1 MVMQTMQIRLTKG
14 LIEEI
19 KVLVDRGI
27 YPSTSEAVRDA
38 VRRLILGK
46 EEKIVIPKEAEK
58 ITVKIEKEIKKQFQ
72 KPLGTVDFFP
82 EDIAVRQYIFNKL
95 RETAVSY
102 GYKEIEAPAF
112 ETIDLLK
119 AKQGGEILEQIFVLE
134 KKGEEEFGLRFDLTI
149 SATRM
154 FIEKQKSI
162 VKPVKWFYL
171 TRMWRYERPQQGR
184 LREFYQFGTEC
195 FGSGKPDADAEQI
208 SLIID
213 SLLDLGLKKDDF
225 FVKLNNRKLLQG
237 LLLGV
242 VNDEDLFSVIRVID
256 KKNKITEE
264 EFVSELQKLKLNNNQ
279 IESIKNIINID
290 MSEIKKISE
299 HAQKPLVFDK
309 TNSIESIRKEINDKN
324 IKINEMALEGLN
336 ELELIMDLLKNKK
349 DFLKIDLSTARGLA
363 YYTGIVFEC
372 YDQAEMFRAIAGGG
386 RYDKMVELLKGEP
399 CPATGFAIG
408 YATLSLL
415 LKEKGLLPEIDLS
428 PDYFIAVV
436 NNEVKDKAIEIAEK
450 LRKKYKVEID
460 LMQRNMGNQF
470 KYANSIKAKKV
481 VIVGPDE
488 LSNNKI
494 KIKDMKSGKEELVDL
509 YKFMKQ

>member
-58 ITVKIEKEIKKQFQ
+58 ITIKIEKEIKKQFQ

-82 EDIAVRQYIFNKL
+82 EEMAERSYIFNRL
-95 RETAVSY
+95 RETALSY

-112 ETIDLLK
+112 ETLALLT
-119 AKQGGEILEQIFVLE
+119 AKQGGEILDQIFVLE
-134 KKGEEEFGLRFDLTI
+134 KKGDEEFGLRFDLTV

-154 FIEKQKSI
+154 FIEKQKTI
-162 VKPVKWFYL
+162 PKPVKWFYL

-195 FGSGKPDADAEQI
+195 FGSNKPEADAEQI
-208 SLIID
+208 SLIVD
-213 SLLDLGLKKDDF
+213 SLLNLGLKKDDF
-225 FVKLNNRKLLQG
+225 FVKINNRKLLQG

-242 VNDEDLFSVIRVID
+242 ISDEDLFSVIRVID
-256 KKNKITEE
+256 KKSKIREE
-264 EFVSELQKLKLNNNQ
+264 EFVFELKKLKLNNNQ
-279 IESIKNIINID
+279 IESIKNIIDI
-290 MSEIKKISE
+290 
-299 HAQKPLVFDK
+299 QK
-309 TNSIESIRKEINDKN
+309 TNSIESIRKEINDKE
-324 IKINEMALEGLN
+324 IKMNSMALEGLN
-336 ELELIMDLLKNKK
+336 ELELIMDLLRNKK

-372 YDQAEMFRAIAGGG
+372 YDQFERFRAIAGGG

-408 YATLSLL
+408 YATLSLF
-415 LKEKGLLPEIDLS
+415 LKEKGLLPKIDLS

-436 NNEVKDKAIEIAEK
+436 NNEVKEKALEIAEK

-460 LMQRNMGNQF
+460 IMQRNLGKQF
-470 KYANSIKAKKV
+470 SYANSIKARKV

-488 LSNNKI
+488 LKENKV
-494 KIKDMKSGKEELVDL
+494 KVKDMESGKEELISL
-509 YKFMKQ
+509 SEL